1 MRINVKIFLK
11 KILNTIFF
19 VLSIDKI
26 LDMVYYLGKGEI
38 KMFNYIYIDNVAG
51 IDTPVELNFIGVP
64 RKKEKQNTV
73 VKIENGVYVNKI
85 TGIIGGN
92 ASGKTSIIKAISAI
106 GTFLSFSDDKY
117 KNDKI
122 SLKTKKEG
130 FELKE
135 NLLDIL
141 PSQNNKH
148 KDKMSNIKVEM
159 YIESGEEPGYYTYDL
174 HYYLGNNLENK
185 VIESL
190 SYRKKI
196 KDKPETIVSV
206 KKEKLESE
214 IGYKYN
220 HKESLAID
228 YKDVDDNLYNQFNK
242 KMRFYTTFYEHYVK
256 YSQTSRDFFLIDPIQ
271 HINLHFWL
279 QQDKEMVN
287 KVIKLVDKKIEYI
300 TLEKSKEDE
309 EDEIVIYD
317 KNNSKLDY
325 DDLSTGT
332 KKLLFLVY
340 NSLYAIKQNAI
351 LICDEIENSL
361 HLDLVKLILE
371 LFTVK
376 DSNAQLIFT
385 TNNENVLDEEILRN
399 DQIYCIDR
407 DETDKIK
414 VEKFSDMPGVR
425 YDTVFKKNYRN
436 KSKNIHS
443 AQPNKDEIEKFICYI
458 DNVKKDK
465 EYKRYI

>member
-1 MRINVKIFLK
+1 
-11 KILNTIFF
+11 
-19 VLSIDKI
+19 
-26 LDMVYYLGKGEI
+26 
-38 KMFNYIYIDNVAG
+38 MFDYIYIDNVAG
-51 IDTPVELNFIGVP
+51 IDTPVKLEFIGTP

-73 VKIENGVYVNKI
+73 SKIENGVYINKL

-92 ASGKTSIIKAISAI
+92 ASGKTSIIRAICAI
-106 GTFLSFSDDKY
+106 GTFLSYSDDKH

-122 SLKTKKEG
+122 SLKTNKEG
-130 FELKE
+130 FEVKDSLF
-135 NLLDIL
+135 DIL

-159 YIESGEEPGYYTYDL
+159 YIENGEEPGYYIYDL
-174 HYYLGNNLENK
+174 KYYLGNDLETR
-185 VIESL
+185 VIENL
-190 SYRKKI
+190 YYRKRF
-196 KDKPETIVSV
+196 KDTPQSIVSI

-220 HKESLAID
+220 HKESLAAD
-228 YKDVDDNLYNQFNK
+228 YRDVDDNLYKQFNQ
-242 KMRFYTTFYEHYVK
+242 KMRYYTTFYEHYVK

-271 HINLHFWL
+271 YINLHFWL
-279 QQDKEMVN
+279 QQDEEMVN
-287 KVIKLVDKKIEYI
+287 KVIKLIDKKIRYI

-309 EDEIVIYD
+309 EEEIVIYD

-351 LICDEIENSL
+351 LVCDEIENSL

-407 DETDKIK
+407 DESDKIK
-414 VEKFSDMPGVR
+414 VEKFSKMPEIR

-436 KSKNIHS
+436 KNKNIHS
-443 AQPNKDEIEKFICYI
+443 AQPNKDEIDKFICYI
-458 DNVKKDK
+458 DDVKNVK

>member
-1 MRINVKIFLK
+1 M
-11 KILNTIFF
+11 
-19 VLSIDKI
+19 
-26 LDMVYYLGKGEI
+26 
-38 KMFNYIYIDNVAG
+38 
-51 IDTPVELNFIGVP
+51 
-64 RKKEKQNTV
+64 
-73 VKIENGVYVNKI
+73 
-85 TGIIGGN
+85 
-92 ASGKTSIIKAISAI
+92 
-106 GTFLSFSDDKY
+106 SFSDDRY
-117 KNDKI
+117 KNSKI

-148 KDKMSNIKVEM
+148 KDRMSNIKVEM
-159 YIESGEEPGYYTYDL
+159 YIESGDEPGYYTYDL
-174 HYYLGNNLENK
+174 HYYLGDNIENK

-190 SYRKKI
+190 YYRKKF
-196 KDKPETIVSV
+196 KDEPTTIVSI

-220 HKESLAID
+220 HKESLALD

-242 KMRFYTTFYEHYVK
+242 KMRYYTTFYEHYVE

-271 HINLHFWL
+271 YINLHFWL
-279 QQDKEMVN
+279 QQDEEMVN

-300 TLEKSKEDE
+300 TLEKSKDDE

-407 DETDKIK
+407 DEADMIK

-425 YDTVFKKNYRN
+425 YDTVFK
-436 KSKNIHS
+436 
-443 AQPNKDEIEKFICYI
+443 
-458 DNVKKDK
+458 
-465 EYKRYI
+465 

>member
-1 MRINVKIFLK
+1 
-11 KILNTIFF
+11 
-19 VLSIDKI
+19 
-26 LDMVYYLGKGEI
+26 
-38 KMFNYIYIDNVAG
+38 MFNYIYIDNIAG
-51 IDTPVELNFIGVP
+51 IDTPVELDFIGIP

-73 VKIENGVYVNKI
+73 VKIENGVYVNKL

-92 ASGKTSIIKAISAI
+92 ASGKTSIIRAISAI
-106 GTFLSFSDDKY
+106 GTFLSFSDDRY

-141 PSQNNKH
+141 PGQNNKH
-148 KDKMSNIKVEM
+148 KDRMSNIKVEM

-174 HYYLGNNLENK
+174 HYYLGNNIENK

-190 SYRKKI
+190 YYRKKF
-196 KDKPETIVSV
+196 KDEPITIVSI

-220 HKESLAID
+220 HKESLALD

-242 KMRFYTTFYEHYVK
+242 KMRYYTTFYEHYVK

-271 HINLHFWL
+271 YINLHFWL
-279 QQDKEMVN
+279 QQDEEMVN

-300 TLEKSKEDE
+300 TLEKSKDDE

-407 DETDKIK
+407 DEADRIK

-436 KSKNIHS
+436 KNKNIHS
-443 AQPNKDEIEKFICYI
+443 DQPNNEEINKFISYI

-465 EYKRYI
+465 EYKRYV

>member
-1 MRINVKIFLK
+1 
-11 KILNTIFF
+11 
-19 VLSIDKI
+19 
-26 LDMVYYLGKGEI
+26 
-38 KMFNYIYIDNVAG
+38 MFNYIYIDNVAG

-92 ASGKTSIIKAISAI
+92 ASGNTSIIKAISAI

-271 HINLHFWL
+271 YINLHFWL

-340 NSLYAIKQNAI
+340 NSLYAIKQYAI
-351 LICDEIENSL
+351 LICDEI
-361 HLDLVKLILE
+361 
-371 LFTVK
+371 
-376 DSNAQLIFT
+376 
-385 TNNENVLDEEILRN
+385 
-399 DQIYCIDR
+399 
-407 DETDKIK
+407 
-414 VEKFSDMPGVR
+414 
-425 YDTVFKKNYRN
+425 VF
-436 KSKNIHS
+436 I
-443 AQPNKDEIEKFICYI
+443 
-458 DNVKKDK
+458 
-465 EYKRYI
+465 

>member
-185 VIESL
+185 VIE
-190 SYRKKI
+190 
-196 KDKPETIVSV
+196 
-206 KKEKLESE
+206 
-214 IGYKYN
+214 
-220 HKESLAID
+220 
-228 YKDVDDNLYNQFNK
+228 NL
-242 KMRFYTTFYEHYVK
+242 
-256 YSQTSRDFFLIDPIQ
+256 
-271 HINLHFWL
+271 
-279 QQDKEMVN
+279 
-287 KVIKLVDKKIEYI
+287 
-300 TLEKSKEDE
+300 
-309 EDEIVIYD
+309 
-317 KNNSKLDY
+317 
-325 DDLSTGT
+325 
-332 KKLLFLVY
+332 
-340 NSLYAIKQNAI
+340 
-351 LICDEIENSL
+351 C
-361 HLDLVKLILE
+361 
-371 LFTVK
+371 
-376 DSNAQLIFT
+376 
-385 TNNENVLDEEILRN
+385 
-399 DQIYCIDR
+399 
-407 DETDKIK
+407 
-414 VEKFSDMPGVR
+414 
-425 YDTVFKKNYRN
+425 
-436 KSKNIHS
+436 
-443 AQPNKDEIEKFICYI
+443 
-458 DNVKKDK
+458 
-465 EYKRYI
+465 

>member
-1 MRINVKIFLK
+1 
-11 KILNTIFF
+11 
-19 VLSIDKI
+19 
-26 LDMVYYLGKGEI
+26 
-38 KMFNYIYIDNVAG
+38 MFNYIYIDNIAG
-51 IDTPVELNFIGVP
+51 IDTPVELSFIGTP
-64 RKKEKQNTV
+64 RKKEKQDTV
-73 VKIENGVYVNKI
+73 VKIENGVYINKL

-92 ASGKTSIIKAISAI
+92 ASGKTSIIKAICAI
-106 GTFLSFSDDKY
+106 GTFLSFSDDKH

-122 SLKTKKEG
+122 SLKTNREG
-130 FELKE
+130 FEVKDTLF
-135 NLLDIL
+135 DIL
-141 PSQNNKH
+141 PRQNNKH

-174 HYYLGNNLENK
+174 QYYLGNDLENR

-190 SYRKKI
+190 YYRKNF
-196 KDKPETIVSV
+196 KDNLTPIVSI

-220 HKESLAID
+220 HKESLAED
-228 YKDVDDNLYNQFNK
+228 YKDVDEKLYSQFNK
-242 KMRFYTTFYEHYVK
+242 KMKYYSTFYEHYVK
-256 YSQTSRDFFLIDPIQ
+256 YSQTSKDFFFIDSIQ
-271 HINLHFWL
+271 YINLHFWL
-279 QQDKEMVN
+279 QQDEEMVN
-287 KVIKLVDKKIEYI
+287 KVIKLVDKKVDYI
-300 TLEKSKEDE
+300 TLEKTKEDE
-309 EDEIVIYD
+309 EDIVIYD

-325 DDLSTGT
+325 DDLSSGT

-361 HLDLVKLILE
+361 HIDLVKLILE

-376 DSNAQLIFT
+376 NSNAQLIFT

-407 DETDKIK
+407 DEEDKIK
-414 VEKFSDMPGVR
+414 IEKFSEMPGIR

-443 AQPNKDEIEKFICYI
+443 AQPNKEEIDKYI
-458 DNVKKDK
+458 SYINDVKKVK
-465 EYKRYI
+465 EYKKYI

>member
-1 MRINVKIFLK
+1 MELD
-11 KILNTIFF
+11 F
-19 VLSIDKI
+19 V
-26 LDMVYYLGKGEI
+26 
-38 KMFNYIYIDNVAG
+38 
-51 IDTPVELNFIGVP
+51 GVP

-73 VKIENGVYVNKI
+73 AKIENSVYINKL

-92 ASGKTSIIKAISAI
+92 ASGKTSIIRAISAI
-106 GTFLSFSDDKY
+106 GTFLSFSDEKY
-117 KNDKI
+117 RDGKVFLKI
-122 SLKTKKEG
+122 KKEG
-130 FELKE
+130 MELKE
-135 NLLDIL
+135 KLLDIL

-148 KDKMSNIKVEM
+148 KDEMSNIKVEM
-159 YIESGEEPGYYTYDL
+159 YIENGEEPGFYTYDL
-174 HYYLGNNLENK
+174 HYYLGDELETK

-190 SYRKKI
+190 YYRKKF
-196 KDKPETIVSV
+196 KDIPEQVVSV
-206 KKEKLESE
+206 SKEKLESE

-228 YKDVDDNLYNQFNK
+228 YKDVDDKLYEQFIK
-242 KMRFYTTFYEHYVK
+242 KMKFYTTFYEHYVK
-256 YSQTSRDFFLIDPIQ
+256 YSQTSRDFFLMDPIQ
-271 HINLHFWL
+271 YMNLHFWL
-279 QQDKEMVN
+279 QQDEEMVN
-287 KVIKLVDKKIEYI
+287 KVIKLVDKKVEYI

-317 KNNSKLDY
+317 KNNSKLEY

-340 NSLYAIKQNAI
+340 NSLYAIKENAI
-351 LICDEIENSL
+351 LVCDEIENSL
-361 HLDLVKLILE
+361 HSDLIKLILE
-371 LFTVK
+371 LFTVR

-407 DETDKIK
+407 DEKDRIK
-414 VEKFSDMPGVR
+414 LEKYSDMPGVR
-425 YDTVFKKNYRN
+425 YDTVFKKNYRK

-443 AQPNKDEIEKFICYI
+443 AQPNNDEIEMFIGYI
-458 DNVKKDK
+458 NNVKRNI